1 MSAKKKITSKDYTNP
16 LRRPGEKREDL
27 NTQEREKKTPSPSTE
42 TEKGDILW
50 SL

>member
-1 MSAKKKITSKDYTNP
+1 MSGKKKNTSKGYTNP

-42 TEKGDILW
+42 TDRGNIL
-50 SL
+50 